1 MAAVTDL
8 NAETFTLN
16 SNRKNRQ
23 MLRIVIAA
31 CLAVLFGGAAL
42 ADDLIAVKSG
52 VSVPQTLDRLQ
63 KLVSDAGF
71 FIVARVPHSEAAK
84 GAGLTLRP
92 TELMIFGKPQS
103 GTPIMVCNQR
113 AAIDLPL
120 HAIAWQDESGQVWLG
135 MNDPKALKQRYAL
148 AAACDPNIAAMDTA
162 VRKFLA
168 DATAP

>member
-1 MAAVTDL
+1 MRKMVIAVVSALVFCGAAV
-8 NAETFTLN
+8 
-16 SNRKNRQ
+16 
-23 MLRIVIAA
+23 
-31 CLAVLFGGAAL
+31 

-52 VSVPQTLDRLQ
+52 ASVPQTLDKLQ

-120 HAIAWQDESGQVWLG
+120 HAIAWQDEGGQVWLG
-135 MNDPKALKQRYAL
+135 MNDPKALKQKYAL
-148 AAACDPNIAAMDTA
+148 SAACDPNIAAMDTA

>member
-1 MAAVTDL
+1 M
-8 NAETFTLN
+8 
-16 SNRKNRQ
+16 R
-23 MLRIVIAA
+23 RIVIAA
-31 CLAVLFGGAAL
+31 VAALVFSGAAL

-52 VSVPQTLDRLQ
+52 VSVPQTLDKLQ

-71 FIVARVPHSEAAK
+71 IIVARVPHSEAAK

-120 HAIAWQDESGQVWLG
+120 HAIAWQDEAGQVWLG
-135 MNDPKALKQRYAL
+135 MNDPKALKQKYAEKQPEL
-148 AAACDPNIAAMDTA
+148 KFCAVQVQKVKAEPEPAAAQTTRRSLELLDVVQQAGP
-162 VRKFLA
+162 R
-168 DATAP
+168 

>member
-1 MAAVTDL
+1 M
-8 NAETFTLN
+8 
-16 SNRKNRQ
+16 RK
-23 MLRIVIAA
+23 VILTV
-31 CLAVLFGGAAL
+31 CLLLGAATL
-42 ADDLIAVKSG
+42 AHADDLIAVKSTA
-52 VSVPQTLDRLQ
+52 SVPQTLDKLQ
-63 KLVSDAGF
+63 KIVSDAGF

-120 HAIAWQDESGQVWLG
+120 HAVAWQDESGQVWLG
-135 MNDPKALKQRYAL
+135 MNDPKALKQRYSL

-168 DATAP
+168 DATTP